1 MTDDIFSQIRDGRS
15 PASIVYKNKY
25 VTCFHDIH
33 PDTPVHVL
41 IIPNRKFE
49 TLADVSEDVS
59 ESEEPDVLF
68 LGHMLLA
75 AKKIAEQFSI
85 SSSGYRL
92 IMNINHDG
100 GQEVRYIHMHLV
112 GGLRLGRMLSLPSS
126 SKKKMRKLT
135 TPPTTA

>member
-1 MTDDIFSQIRDGRS
+1 
-15 PASIVYKNKY
+15 
-25 VTCFHDIH
+25 
-33 PDTPVHVL
+33 
-41 IIPNRKFE
+41 
-49 TLADVSEDVS
+49 
-59 ESEEPDVLF
+59 
-68 LGHMLLA
+68 MLLA

-126 SKKKMRKLT
+126 SKKNAEARHRL
-135 TPPTTA
+135 PLLRFLNNIVCN